1 LQKEDPFMEFK
12 TFTHLARLKDMAIIM
27 ARFGFGDIIQRLDLP
42 VKHLMHSVSPETDT
56 DTDVYQR
63 IRMVI
68 EELGP
73 TFVKLGQILS
83 MRPDILPVPM
93 IRELTKLQDAVG
105 TISFDEVKQVLE
117 QEFDT
122 PLEKLFR
129 SFDPKPL
136 AAASLS
142 QVHKAIHPTLN
153 RVVAVKV
160 RRPGIVK
167 TVETDLSILEVL
179 AEKIHNNMESM
190 QVYDL
195 PGIVAANRRTLL
207 KEMDFSREGR
217 YIQIAKSKIETNSDI
232 VIPDVFTEYNTPKVL
247 VTAFIK
253 GTKITS
259 HMDLPAEE
267 RKALAVSGMQS
278 AVLQI
283 LEHGF
288 YHADPHPGNM
298 VITVDKHLCLMD
310 WGMVGRLTPEERNDL
325 LFFIRAAVDKDSRKL
340 AQMVLSITTARKSV
354 NARQLEKDLMEIMD
368 VYLSLPLKQ
377 IRVGSLLEDLVGV
390 LKSHALRLP
399 ADMSIV
405 IKALITVEGTARML
419 YPELDVISE
428 AKPHVRRLVSRQY
441 SKGYIWQ
448 RLRNNVSAMWGLQ
461 QHLPQTVSTILK
473 KIEHDNVTIGF
484 DHKNLNPLQ
493 KALESSFNRLTLG
506 IVLGA
511 MIMGSSM
518 IITTGVGPLL
528 FGYPALG
535 MAGYLISAVIG
546 LWLIITII
554 RGKEY

>member
-1 LQKEDPFMEFK
+1 MEFK

-42 VKHLMHSVSPETDT
+42 VKHLMHSISPETDT

-298 VITVDKHLCLMD
+298 VITVDKRLCLMD

>member
-1 LQKEDPFMEFK
+1 MEFK
-12 TFTHLARLKDMAIIM
+12 TFTHLSRLKDMAMIM

-42 VKHLMHSVSPETDT
+42 VKHLMHSISPELDT

-153 RVVAVKV
+153 RLVAVKV

-195 PGIVAANRRTLL
+195 PGIVASNRRTLL

-217 YIQIAKSKIETNSDI
+217 YIQIAKSKIETSDI
-232 VIPDVFTEYNTPKVL
+232 IIPDVFTEYNTPKVL

-298 VITVDKHLCLMD
+298 VITVDKRLCLMD

-340 AQMVLSITTARKSV
+340 AQMVLSIATARKSV

-428 AKPHVRRLVSRQY
+428 AKPHMRRLVSRQY

-461 QHLPQTVSTILK
+461 QHLPQTVSAILK
-473 KIEHDNVTIGF
+473 KIEHDDVTIGF

>member
-1 LQKEDPFMEFK
+1 
-12 TFTHLARLKDMAIIM
+12 
-27 ARFGFGDIIQRLDLP
+27 
-42 VKHLMHSVSPETDT
+42 
-56 DTDVYQR
+56 
-63 IRMVI
+63 
-68 EELGP
+68 
-73 TFVKLGQILS
+73 
-83 MRPDILPVPM
+83 
-93 IRELTKLQDAVG
+93 
-105 TISFDEVKQVLE
+105 
-117 QEFDT
+117 
-122 PLEKLFR
+122 
-129 SFDPKPL
+129 
-136 AAASLS
+136 
-142 QVHKAIHPTLN
+142 
-153 RVVAVKV
+153 
-160 RRPGIVK
+160 
-167 TVETDLSILEVL
+167 
-179 AEKIHNNMESM
+179 
-190 QVYDL
+190 
-195 PGIVAANRRTLL
+195 
-207 KEMDFSREGR
+207 
-217 YIQIAKSKIETNSDI
+217 
-232 VIPDVFTEYNTPKVL
+232 VFTEYNTPKVL

-298 VITVDKHLCLMD
+298 VITKDNRLCLMD

-340 AQMVLSITTARKSV
+340 AQMVLSIATARKSV

-390 LKSHALRLP
+390 LKSHTLRLP

-448 RLRNNVSAMWGLQ
+448 RLRNNVSDMWGLQ
-461 QHLPQTVSTILK
+461 QHLPQTVSAILK

-554 RGKEY
+554 RGKDY